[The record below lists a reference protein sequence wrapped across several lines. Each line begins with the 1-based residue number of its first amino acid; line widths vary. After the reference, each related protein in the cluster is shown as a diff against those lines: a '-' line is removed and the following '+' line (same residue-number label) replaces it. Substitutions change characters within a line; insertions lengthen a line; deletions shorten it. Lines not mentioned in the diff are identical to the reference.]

1 MCLGFEKEV
10 MTATATAESADAYLP
25 YHYIELFLFQI
36 GPFVLGPL
44 VDKEPSGNFYVYY
57 IEY

>member
-1 MCLGFEKEV
+1 MGFEKEV

-25 YHYIELFLFQI
+25 YHCIELFLFQI